1 MQAYLKGD
9 IRNVTA
15 PSRSLAEARLLAVL
29 TVVAFI
35 VLVAL
40 VFDFINGFHD
50 AANSI
55 ATVVSTRVLS
65 PMQAVAW
72 AAFFNF
78 VAAFGFGVSVATT
91 VGKGVVESSVVD
103 QAVVFAALMGAIVWN
118 LITWYWGLPT
128 SSSHALIGG
137 FAGAA
142 VIKAGLGSL
151 VLSGLVKIGIFMIL
165 APVIGLV
172 AGFGVMLAILWI
184 FRRAAPGRVQWLFRR
199 LQLVSAAAYSLGH
212 GTNDA
217 QKTMGIIAVLLFTS
231 GYLGRDFYVPVWVIL
246 SAHAAIALG
255 TLAGGWRIVKT
266 MGMRITK
273 LRPVGGFSA
282 ETAGAITLIG
292 TAIAGIPVSTT
303 HTITGAIM
311 GVGSIQ
317 RFSAVRWGVAG
328 RIVWA
333 WIFTIPASA
342 AIAALVWLLARLV
355 VR

>member
-1 MQAYLKGD
+1 
-9 IRNVTA
+9 
-15 PSRSLAEARLLAVL
+15 VL
-29 TVVAFI
+29 TLLVFI
-35 VLVAL
+35 ILVAL

-55 ATVVSTRVLS
+55 ATVVSTRVLT
-65 PMQAVAW
+65 PLQAVVW

-78 VAAFGFGVSVATT
+78 VAAFGFGVHVATT
-91 VGKGVVESSVVD
+91 VGKGVVDARVVD
-103 QAVVFAALMGAIVWN
+103 QWVILSGLVGAIVWDI
-118 LITWYWGLPT
+118 ITWYWGLPT

-142 VIKAGLGSL
+142 VVKSGFGSL
-151 VLSGLVKIGIFMIL
+151 VVGGLVKIGVFMIL
-165 APVIGLV
+165 APILGLVIGF
-172 AGFGVMLAILWI
+172 AMMLLTLWTFKSATPGRVDRI
-184 FRRAAPGRVQWLFRR
+184 FRRG
-199 LQLVSAAAYSLGH
+199 QLLSAAAYSLGH

-217 QKTMGIIAVLLFTS
+217 QKTMGIIAVLLFTT
-231 GYLGRDFYVPVWVIL
+231 GHLGPEFYVPVWVIL

-273 LRPVGGFSA
+273 LRPFSGFCA

-292 TAIAGIPVSTT
+292 TAVGGIPVSTT

-311 GVGSIQ
+311 GVGAIQ
-317 RFSAVRWGVAG
+317 RFSAVRWGVGG

-333 WIFTIPASA
+333 WILTIPASA
-342 AIAALVWLLARLV
+342 LVAGAAWLLIRLLTA
-355 VR
+355 